1 MATITKTDSGSWKA
15 LIRRKGWPTIIKT
28 FRIRRDAEDWAR
40 TTEDEIIR
48 GIYVPRK
55 DSEKLTVAAALDRY
69 QKEISPTKKAS
80 TFDRER
86 SRIRIVRNALGKYSL
101 ASLTS
106 DTIAKHRD
114 KRLADGKSNNTVR
127 RELSLLGHLY
137 TTAIREWG
145 LGIAVNPVTNVRK
158 PTPGKARD
166 RRLDAEEEVML
177 LAACDEHS
185 NPFLGWMVR
194 LALYTAMRHG
204 EIASLT
210 ASQVNLTK
218 RTVFLSDTKNN
229 DVRTVPLTDKAYSTI
244 KEVLDFPI
252 RPGDTNLLFY
262 GNPGRDG
269 KRRPYQS
276 GRVWDDALVR
286 AEITN
291 LRFHDLR
298 HEATSRL
305 VEAGLSDQQVSA
317 ITGHKSMQMLKRY
330 THLRNEDLVSLIK
343 GI

>member
-15 LIRRKGWPTIIKT
+15 LIRRTGWPTIIKT

-55 DSEKLTVAAALDRY
+55 DSEKLTVASALDRY
-69 QKEISPTKKAS
+69 EIEISPTKKAS
-80 TFDRER
+80 TQHKEK
-86 SRIRIVRNALGKYSL
+86 SQIKTVKNALGKYSL
-101 ASLTS
+101 ATLTA
-106 DTIAKHRD
+106 DTIAKYRD

-127 RELSLLGHLY
+127 RELALLSHLY
-137 TTAIREWG
+137 NTAIREWG
-145 LGIAVNPVTNVRK
+145 LGIVVNPVTNVRK
-158 PTPGKARD
+158 PKPGKPRD
-166 RRLDAEEEVML
+166 RRLDADEEVRL

-194 LALYTAMRHG
+194 LALYIAMRHG

-210 ASQVNLTK
+210 ASQVNLSK
-218 RTVFLSDTKNN
+218 RTLFLSDTKND
-229 DVRTVPLTDKAYSTI
+229 DVRTVPLTNKAFATI

-252 RPGDTNLLFY
+252 QPDDTDLLFY

-276 GRVWDDALVR
+276 GRVWDQALER
-286 AEITN
+286 SGITN

-298 HEATSRL
+298 HEATSRF
-305 VEAGLSDQQVSA
+305 VEAGLSDQQVSS

-330 THLRNEDLVSLIK
+330 THLRNEDLVSMIK
-343 GI
+343 NV

>member
-1 MATITKTDSGSWKA
+1 MATITKTRSGSWKG
-15 LIRRKGWPTIIKT
+15 LIRRKGWPAIIKT

-48 GIYVPRK
+48 GIYVPRS
-55 DSEKLTVAAALDRY
+55 DSERLTLADALDRY
-69 QKEISPTKKAS
+69 QRDVSTTKKPS
-80 TFDRER
+80 TQNREKY
-86 SRIRIVRNALGKYSL
+86 RINQVKNLLGNYSL
-101 ASLTS
+101 ASLTAE
-106 DTIAKHRD
+106 TIAKFRD

-127 RELSLLGHLY
+127 LELALLSHLY

-145 LGIAVNPVTNVRK
+145 LGIAFNPATNVSK
-158 PTPGKARD
+158 PSPGKGRD
-166 RRLDAEEEVML
+166 RRLDADEEVRL
-177 LAACDEHS
+177 LAACNAHS

-204 EIASLT
+204 EIANLT

-218 RTVFLSDTKNN
+218 RTLYLSDTKND
-229 DVRTVPLTDKAYSTI
+229 DVRTVPLTDKAYATI

-252 RPGDTNLLFY
+252 RPAGTDLLFY

-269 KRRPYQS
+269 KRRPYQT

-286 AEITN
+286 AGITN

-298 HEATSRL
+298 HEATSRF

-330 THLRNEDLVSLIK
+330 THLRNEDLVGLIK
-343 GI
+343 NI